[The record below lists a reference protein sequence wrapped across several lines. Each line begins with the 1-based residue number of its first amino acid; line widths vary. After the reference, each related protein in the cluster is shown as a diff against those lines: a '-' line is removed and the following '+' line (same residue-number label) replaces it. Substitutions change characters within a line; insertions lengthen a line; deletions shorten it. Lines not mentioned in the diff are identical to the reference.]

1 MKTFLNLKYGAAP
14 VQSLDLYLP
23 DADSFPLFLY
33 FHGGGLE
40 RGSRADTGCFAAD
53 LAPRGVAFATA
64 DYRMYPDAAFPDYIE
79 DAAAA
84 VAWILEH
91 IGDYGRCT
99 GVFVGGSSAGG
110 YLSMMLCFNPR
121 YLAAQ
126 GVRPE
131 QIAGY
136 LHDAGQP
143 TAHFNMLR
151 KSGVDP
157 RRVIVDETA
166 PLFYVGMEK
175 EYPPMLILVS
185 DNDME
190 NRYEQTMLL
199 ASTLK
204 HFGYAPEKIALEV
217 MHGRHCRYLR
227 ETDADGMNVFS
238 RRILRLVNGEL

>member
-1 MKTFLNLKYGAAP
+1 MKTYLNLQYGETA

-23 DADSFPLFLY
+23 ETDRFPLFLY

-40 RGSRADTGCFAAD
+40 AGSRTASGFFGEI
-53 LAPRGVAFATA
+53 LAEQGVAFATA
-64 DYRMYPDAAFPDYIE
+64 DYRMYPDAKYPDYIE

-84 VAWILEH
+84 VAWVLKH
-91 IGDYGRCT
+91 IPEYGNCT
-99 GVFVGGSSAGG
+99 NVYVGGSSAGG
-110 YLSMMLCFNPR
+110 YLSMMLCFDTR

-126 GVRPE
+126 GVQPD

-151 KSGVDP
+151 KKGIDD

-166 PLFYVGMEK
+166 PMYFVGVEK
-175 EYPPMLILVS
+175 EYPPMLFLVS

-190 NRYEQTMLL
+190 NRYEQTMLMM
-199 ASTLK
+199 STLK
-204 HFGYAPEKIALEV
+204 HFGYDPDKIALEV
-217 MHGRHCRYLR
+217 MHGTHCHYLKNNG
-227 ETDADGMNVFS
+227 EGSEHPFCK
-238 RRILRLVNGEL
+238 RILRLVRGEL